1 MYRSNWSQT
10 KIAITNEATITMTT
24 VIPWACTF
32 TLSLQKTTT
41 AKTLDWRIY
50 KRDINY
56 ILLVVAYILFTYKYP
71 LIKRLEAKIL
81 EKSYKAL
88 LEEQK

>member
-1 MYRSNWSQT
+1 
-10 KIAITNEATITMTT
+10 MTT

-32 TLSLQKTTT
+32 TLSLQKTTA

-81 EKSYKAL
+81 VKSYKAL